1 MAAGDPK
8 GVTTVSWR
16 VLVVD
21 GDPKSGEAVC
31 ASLRQRGMIARAV
44 TDPDAALDV
53 LAAEPIDVVL
63 TETCLP
69 KRSGLCLLAE
79 VRRRWGRRIAVI
91 LHTAWF
97 PDHEQLE
104 AYRSADAVMIKP
116 AASADAL
123 AACIAGVLL
132 RARDGDRDGQP
143 TGAAP
148 MPRDAVAPEV
158 RE

>member
-1 MAAGDPK
+1 M
-8 GVTTVSWR
+8 SWR

-21 GDPKSGEAVC
+21 GDPKSGDAVC
-31 ASLRQRGMIARAV
+31 ATLRQRGMIARAV
-44 TDPDAALDV
+44 TDADAALAV

-69 KRSGLCLLAE
+69 NRSGLWLLAE

-104 AYRSADAVMIKP
+104 AYRTADAVMIKP

-123 AACIAGVLL
+123 AACIAGVLV
-132 RARDGDRDGQP
+132 RARDGDREEHP
-143 TGAAP
+143 TSAAP
-148 MPRDAVAPEV
+148 VPREAVAPEA
-158 RE
+158 REK